1 MKKYIIPQIKWAELD
16 QDVHLCQGSD
26 EPDETLGYSDITA
39 NPNGEVLVKQK
50 SVWED
55 LW

>member
-26 EPDETLGYSDITA
+26 EPDETLGYTPTTA
-39 NPNGEVLVKQK
+39 KPDEEVLVKQK
-50 SVWED
+50 NLWED

>member
-1 MKKYIIPQIKWAELD
+1 MKKYIMPQIKWAELD

-26 EPDETLGYSDITA
+26 ETLGYSDITA
-39 NPNGEVLVKQK
+39 NPDGEILVKQQG
-50 SVWED
+50 VWED